1 MNTQH
6 LKLKTQNFL
15 PLTLLKAWVF
25 LVDNVQ
31 NAFATNDFAIGATLF
46 NGGSYFHVGK
56 LKRVDKLLVV
66 DPLLI
71 NYL

>member
-1 MNTQH
+1 
-6 LKLKTQNFL
+6 LA
-15 PLTLLKAWVF
+15 LLKARVF

-31 NAFATNDFAIGATLF
+31 NAFAANDLTIGATLF
-46 NGGSYFHVGK
+46 DGGSYFHAGK

-66 DPLLI
+66 DSLFI